1 MKMKFRRIL
10 ASTVALGVGL
20 AAMAQEEAFKRAG
33 RLPDVEYIYMSKDI
47 LSKVG
52 GSLPVSGMDEVAS
65 QLTSMEVLKTS
76 SRESAVKAFD
86 ILESSREGMELLTH
100 MSENDGTVDIYGVRN
115 SDKLSELMVLVM
127 NDSILSAVMM
137 KGNIESETIKGIS
150 PESGKD

>member
-100 MSENDGTVDIYGVRN
+100 MSENDGTVYIYGVRN

-137 KGNIESETIKGIS
+137 KGNIDPETIKGIS

>member
-20 AAMAQEEAFKRAG
+20 AAMAQEEDFKRAG
-33 RLPDVEYIYMSKDI
+33 RLPDVDYIYMSKDI

-86 ILESSREGMELLTH
+86 
-100 MSENDGTVDIYGVRN
+100 
-115 SDKLSELMVLVM
+115 LSL
-127 NDSILSAVMM
+127 IH
-137 KGNIESETIKGIS
+137 I
-150 PESGKD
+150 

>member
-1 MKMKFRRIL
+1 
-10 ASTVALGVGL
+10 
-20 AAMAQEEAFKRAG
+20 
-33 RLPDVEYIYMSKDI
+33 MSKDI

-137 KGNIESETIKGIS
+137 KGNIDPETIKGIS

>member
-1 MKMKFRRIL
+1 MKMIFRRIL

-20 AAMAQEEAFKRAG
+20 AAMAQEEGFKRAG

-76 SRESAVKAFD
+76 SRESAVRAFD
-86 ILESSREGMELLTH
+86 ILESSRDGMELLTH

-137 KGNIESETIKGIS
+137 KGNIDPETIKSIA
-150 PESGKD
+150 PESEKD